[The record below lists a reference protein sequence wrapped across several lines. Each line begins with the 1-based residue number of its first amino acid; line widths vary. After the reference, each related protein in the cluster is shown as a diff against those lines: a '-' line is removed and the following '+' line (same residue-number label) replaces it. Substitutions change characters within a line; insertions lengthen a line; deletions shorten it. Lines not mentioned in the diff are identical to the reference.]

1 MSIFKLENF
10 NEEPI
15 TFVETQNVKS
25 GVVCDVYFFDKDG
38 SKDLGIVT
46 VSKGSKTPLQKVLKG
61 DKTIEGFLSGVG
73 TLTITKQ
80 SGEIEK
86 YDFSNSTAK
95 IEVEVGIGQ
104 TMQWE
109 ANEELVFYE
118 ICYPPY
124 QDGRFENIS

>member
-1 MSIFKLENF
+1 MSVSKLKNF

-25 GVVCDVYFFDKDG
+25 GVVCDVYSFKKDG

-46 VSKGSKTPLQKVLKG
+46 VSKGSKTPLQRVLKRG
-61 DKTIEGFLSGVG
+61 ETIEGFLSGSG

-80 SGEIEK
+80 GGKIEK
-86 YDFSNSTAK
+86 YDFSNSTPK
-95 IEVEVGIGQ
+95 IEVEVEIGQ

-109 ANEELVFYE
+109 ANEDLVFYE